1 MINVTLNSLDQVC
14 APSSAGQSIDKNRRL
29 KISIHFEVRMVESL
43 YLLRNNKVIKKNA
56 RIRRAWKHKINVYLK
71 TDLFEWMQ
79 G

>member
-1 MINVTLNSLDQVC
+1 MINVPLNLLDQIR
-14 APSSAGQSIDKNRRL
+14 APSSAGQSIDKNRWL

-56 RIRRAWKHKINVYLK
+56 RIRKAWKHKITVYLK